1 MVSATVLHPDAA
13 RADVAATAL
22 VVAGAEAWPKV
33 ARKLG
38 VSEVMIV
45 DEAGRVQ
52 LTPSMAAKVRFAVPP
67 ASIKTVKLV

>member
-1 MVSATVLHPDAA
+1 VVSATVLHPDAA

-22 VVAGAEAWPKV
+22 VVAGTEAWPEV
-33 ARKLG
+33 ARSLG

-52 LTPSMAAKVRFAVPP
+52 LTPGMAAKVQFTGRPSSV
-67 ASIKTVKLV
+67 KTVELV